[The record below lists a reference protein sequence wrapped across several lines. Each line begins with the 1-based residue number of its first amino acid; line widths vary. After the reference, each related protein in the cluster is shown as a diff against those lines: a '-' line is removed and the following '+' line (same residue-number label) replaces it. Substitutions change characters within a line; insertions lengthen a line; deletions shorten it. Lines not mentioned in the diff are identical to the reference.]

1 MIQFNELRIT
11 PDANFLIIEAQVK
24 VDSFFNNIGI
34 LSVSVNK
41 VLNDT
46 YEKKNLISW
55 VNASDIENIIVPEEI
70 ETVENLI
77 KKVRFIINK
86 EQLDTKLI
94 NEFLEVVI
102 ETEGTSNA
110 PEGYANPIVY
120 APVVDLYSFYINIL
134 CNIRMLD
141 NLCSNSNELVDCIL
155 RFKALELAMKT
166 GNKNL
171 AAQYWF
177 KYFAPLDN
185 ISGRT
190 FAIKNTYG

>member
-46 YEKKNLISW
+46 YEKENLISW
-55 VNASDIENIIVPEEI
+55 VNTSDTENIIVPEEVETI
-70 ETVENLI
+70 ENII

-86 EQLDTKLI
+86 EQLDTKLT
-94 NEFLEVVI
+94 NEFLEVVV

-110 PEGYANPIVY
+110 PEGYANSIVY
-120 APVVDLYSFYINIL
+120 APVVDLYPFYINTL

-141 NLCSNSNELVDCIL
+141 NLCSNSDELVDCIL

>member
-70 ETVENLI
+70 ETIESLI

-86 EQLDTKLI
+86 EQLNTELT
-94 NEFLEVVI
+94 NEFLEVVV

-110 PEGYANPIVY
+110 PEGYANSIVY
-120 APVVDLYSFYINIL
+120 APVVDLYPFYINTL

>member
-46 YEKKNLISW
+46 YEKENLISW
-55 VNASDIENIIVPEEI
+55 VNASDIENIIVPEEV

-86 EQLDTKLI
+86 GQLNAELT
-94 NEFLEVVI
+94 NEFLEVVV
-102 ETEGTSNA
+102 ETEGISNA

-120 APVVDLYSFYINIL
+120 APVVDLYPFYINTL

-141 NLCSNSNELVDCIL
+141 NLCSNSDELVDCIL

-185 ISGRT
+185 VSGRT